1 MSQTIFYK
9 KFKKNAIEIKCP
21 FILSKFAP
29 DMLSLFT
36 QGGTAGAILIL
47 ALVIASGLYLSRFKL
62 KGISLG
68 TTWILFMGILLG
80 HLGLRVNPTMLSF
93 VKDFGLILFV
103 FAIGLQVGPGFFHSF
118 KKDGLPMNLL
128 AVCLVLLAVVTTYI
142 IHLISG
148 EDLGTMT
155 GIMSAAVTN
164 TPGLGAAQQT
174 LVDATIA
181 TGGSPEKA
189 AAASAGIA
197 SAYAVAYPLGVL
209 GAIAVVILTKS
220 FFKID
225 LDKEKKKAEAT
236 DDVEANACRI
246 ACKVEN
252 PAVFGKTIHE
262 IVGSENNDHLVVTR
276 MMRDGKVFFP
286 DLDLPLKEG
295 DKLLIVTDL
304 HHKDRTPILFGEESS
319 VDMNEWITPNSQL
332 INRRLSI
339 TKSKITGYSL
349 RKLDIRRKFGVT
361 VTRILRSGVQ
371 LTADPD
377 IILTVGDSIQVVGTE
392 EGINQLAMIVGNQP
406 ESLQKPNLVP
416 IFFGIALGVIVGM
429 IPIRFPWM
437 PQPLKLGLAGGPL
450 IVAILLGHFGPQLK
464 ITTYTALSANLMIR
478 EIGISLFMAAV
489 GLGAGETFVSSLVGG
504 GYVWILYGLIITL
517 VPMTLVS
524 IAARVFFKMDFFK
537 VCGLLSGGT
546 TDPALLSFAEQL
558 YGGKIAV
565 NYATVYPLTMFLR
578 VVAAQVLIMIML

>member
-1 MSQTIFYK
+1 
-9 KFKKNAIEIKCP
+9 
-21 FILSKFAP
+21 
-29 DMLSLFT
+29 MLKLFT

-47 ALVIASGLYLSRFKL
+47 ALVIASGLYLGRFKV

-80 HLGLRVNPTMLSF
+80 HFGLRVNPTMLSF

-128 AVCLVLLAVVTTYI
+128 AVGLVVLAVVTTYI

-181 TGGSPEKA
+181 TGGSPERA
-189 AAASAGIA
+189 ASASAGIA

-209 GAIAVVILTKS
+209 GAIAVVIASKAA
-220 FFKID
+220 FKID
-225 LDKEKKKAEAT
+225 LKKEKEMAEK
-236 DDVEANACRI
+236 DKDNESNAFRL

-252 PAVFGKTIHE
+252 PAIFGKSIHD
-262 IVGSENNDHLVVTR
+262 IVGEDNSDHLVITR
-276 MMRDGKVFFP
+276 MMRDEKVFFP
-286 DLDLPLKEG
+286 DLDLPLNEG
-295 DKLLIVTDL
+295 DKLLIVTDVQ
-304 HHKDRTPILFGEESS
+304 HKDKAGIIFGEELP
-319 VDMNEWITPNSQL
+319 VDMEQWADPESNL

-339 TKSKITGYSL
+339 TKSAITGYSL
-349 RKLDIRRKFGVT
+349 RKLDIRRKYGVT

-371 LTADPD
+371 LQADPD
-377 IILTVGDSIQVVGTE
+377 LILQVGDSIQVVGSE
-392 EGINQLAMIVGNQP
+392 EGINHLAKLVGNQP
-406 ESLQKPNLVP
+406 ETLQKPNLVP
-416 IFFGIALGVIVGM
+416 IFFGIAIGVLVGM
-429 IPIRFPWM
+429 LPIRFPWM

-489 GLGAGETFVSSLVGG
+489 GLGAGETFVESLVNG
-504 GYVWILYGLIITL
+504 GYIWILYGLIITL
-517 VPMTLVS
+517 VPMTL
-524 IAARVFFKMDFFK
+524 IAFIARVFLKMDFFK
-537 VCGLLSGGT
+537 MCGLLSGGT
-546 TDPALLSFAEQL
+546 TDPALLSFSEQMF
-558 YGGKIAV
+558 GSGRIAV

-578 VVAAQVLIMIML
+578 VVAAQILIMIML

>member
-1 MSQTIFYK
+1 
-9 KFKKNAIEIKCP
+9 
-21 FILSKFAP
+21 
-29 DMLSLFT
+29 MLKLFT

-47 ALVIASGLYLSRFKL
+47 ALVIASGLYLGRFKL

-80 HLGLRVNPTMLSF
+80 HFGLRVNPTMLSF

-128 AVCLVLLAVVTTYI
+128 AVGLVVLAVVTTYI

-181 TGGSPEKA
+181 TGGSPERA
-189 AAASAGIA
+189 ASASAGIA

-209 GAIAVVILTKS
+209 GAIAVVIATKAA
-220 FFKID
+220 FKID
-225 LDKEKKKAEAT
+225 LKKEKEKAEK
-236 DDVEANACRI
+236 DKDIEANAYRL

-252 PAVFGKTIHE
+252 PAIFGKSIHD
-262 IVGSENNDHLVVTR
+262 IIGDDNSDHLVITR
-276 MMRDGKVFFP
+276 MMRDEKVFFP
-286 DLDLPLKEG
+286 DLDLPLNEG
-295 DKLLIVTDL
+295 DKLLIVTDVQ
-304 HHKDRTPILFGEESS
+304 HKDKAGIIFGEEFP
-319 VDMNEWITPNSQL
+319 VDMEQWADPESNL

-339 TKSKITGYSL
+339 TKSAITGYSL
-349 RKLDIRRKFGVT
+349 RKLDIRRKYGVT

-371 LTADPD
+371 LQADPD
-377 IILTVGDSIQVVGTE
+377 LILQVGDSIQVVGSE
-392 EGINQLAMIVGNQP
+392 EGINHLAKLVGNQP
-406 ESLQKPNLVP
+406 ETLQKPNLVP
-416 IFFGIALGVIVGM
+416 IFFGIAIGVLVGM
-429 IPIRFPWM
+429 LPIRFPWM

-489 GLGAGETFVSSLVGG
+489 GLGAGETFVESLVGG
-504 GYVWILYGLIITL
+504 GYIWILYGLIITL
-517 VPMTLVS
+517 VPMTL
-524 IAARVFFKMDFFK
+524 IALIARVFLKMDFFK

-546 TDPALLSFAEQL
+546 TDPALLSFSEQMF
-558 YGGKIAV
+558 GSGRIAV

-578 VVAAQVLIMIML
+578 VVAAQILIMIML

>member
-1 MSQTIFYK
+1 MK
-9 KFKKNAIEIKCP
+9 
-21 FILSKFAP
+21 
-29 DMLSLFT
+29 LFT
-36 QGGTAGAILIL
+36 QGGTAGAILII

-80 HLGLRVNPTMLSF
+80 HFGLRVNPTMLSF
-93 VKDFGLILFV
+93 IKDFGLILFV

-128 AVCLVLLAVVTTYI
+128 AVGLVVLAVVTTYI

-181 TGGSPEKA
+181 TGGSPERA
-189 AAASAGIA
+189 ASASAGIA

-209 GAIAVVILTKS
+209 GAIAVVIASKAA
-220 FFKID
+220 FKID
-225 LDKEKKKAEAT
+225 IKKEKEKAEDDT
-236 DDVEANACRI
+236 DTEANAYRL

-252 PAVFGKTIHE
+252 PAIFGKSIHD
-262 IVGSENNDHLVVTR
+262 IIGNDNSDHLVITR
-276 MMRDGKVFFP
+276 MMRDEKVFFP
-286 DLDLPLKEG
+286 DLDLPLNEG
-295 DKLLIVTDL
+295 DKLLIVTDVQ
-304 HHKDRTPILFGEESS
+304 HKDKAGIIFGEELP
-319 VDMNEWITPNSQL
+319 VDMEQWADPESNL

-339 TKSKITGYSL
+339 TKSAITGNSL

-361 VTRILRSGVQ
+361 VTRILRTGVQ
-371 LTADPD
+371 LQADPD
-377 IILTVGDSIQVVGTE
+377 IILQVGDSIQVVGSE
-392 EGINQLAMIVGNQP
+392 DGINHLAKLVGNQP
-406 ESLQKPNLVP
+406 ESLNKPNLVP
-416 IFFGIALGVIVGM
+416 IFFGIAIGVIVGM
-429 IPIRFPWM
+429 LPIRFPWM

-450 IVAILLGHFGPQLK
+450 IVAILLGHFGPKLK

-504 GYVWILYGLIITL
+504 GYIWILYGLIITL
-517 VPMTLVS
+517 VPMVL
-524 IAARVFFKMDFFK
+524 IAFIARVFMKFDFFK

-546 TDPALLSFAEQL
+546 TDPALLSFSEQM
-558 YGGKIAV
+558 YGSGRIAV

>member
-1 MSQTIFYK
+1 
-9 KFKKNAIEIKCP
+9 
-21 FILSKFAP
+21 
-29 DMLSLFT
+29 MLSLFT

-319 VDMNEWITPNSQL
+319 VDMNEWITPNPQL

-392 EGINQLAMIVGNQP
+392 EGINQLAKIVGNQP

>member
-1 MSQTIFYK
+1 
-9 KFKKNAIEIKCP
+9 
-21 FILSKFAP
+21 
-29 DMLSLFT
+29 MLSLFT

-142 IHLISG
+142 IHLIGG

-319 VDMNEWITPNSQL
+319 VDMNEWITPNPQL

-392 EGINQLAMIVGNQP
+392 EGINQLAKIVGNQP

>member
-1 MSQTIFYK
+1 
-9 KFKKNAIEIKCP
+9 
-21 FILSKFAP
+21 
-29 DMLSLFT
+29 MLKLFT

-47 ALVIASGLYLSRFKL
+47 ALVIASGLYLGRFKL

-80 HLGLRVNPTMLSF
+80 HFGLRVNPTMLSF

-128 AVCLVLLAVVTTYI
+128 AVGLVVLAVVTTYI

-174 LVDATIA
+174 LVDATMA
-181 TGGSPEKA
+181 TGGSPERA
-189 AAASAGIA
+189 ASASAGIA

-209 GAIAVVILTKS
+209 GAIAVVIASKAA
-220 FFKID
+220 FKID
-225 LDKEKKKAEAT
+225 LRKEKEKAEK
-236 DDVEANACRI
+236 DKDIEANAYRL

-252 PAVFGKTIHE
+252 PAIFGKSIHD
-262 IVGSENNDHLVVTR
+262 IVGNDNSDHLVITR
-276 MMRDGKVFFP
+276 MMRDEKVFFP
-286 DLDLPLKEG
+286 DLDLPLNEG
-295 DKLLIVTDL
+295 DKLLIVTDVQ
-304 HHKDRTPILFGEESS
+304 HKDKAGIIFGEELP
-319 VDMNEWITPNSQL
+319 VDMEQWADPESNL

-339 TKSKITGYSL
+339 TKSAITGYSL
-349 RKLDIRRKFGVT
+349 RKLDIRRKYGVT

-371 LTADPD
+371 LQADPD
-377 IILTVGDSIQVVGTE
+377 LILQVGDSIQVVGSE
-392 EGINQLAMIVGNQP
+392 EGIKHLAKLVGNQP
-406 ESLQKPNLVP
+406 ETLQKPNLVP
-416 IFFGIALGVIVGM
+416 IFFGIAIGVLVGM
-429 IPIRFPWM
+429 LPIRFPWM

-489 GLGAGETFVSSLVGG
+489 GLGAGETFVESLVGG
-504 GYVWILYGLIITL
+504 GYIWILYGLIITL
-517 VPMTLVS
+517 VPMTL
-524 IAARVFFKMDFFK
+524 IALIARVFLKMDFFK

-546 TDPALLSFAEQL
+546 TDPALLSFSEQMF
-558 YGGKIAV
+558 GSGRIAV

-578 VVAAQVLIMIML
+578 VVAAQILIMIML

>member
-1 MSQTIFYK
+1 M
-9 KFKKNAIEIKCP
+9 IK
-21 FILSKFAP
+21 
-29 DMLSLFT
+29 LFT

-47 ALVIASGLYLSRFKL
+47 ALVIASGLYLGRFKF

-80 HLGLRVNPTMLSF
+80 HLGLRINPTMLSF
-93 VKDFGLILFV
+93 IKDFGLILFV
-103 FAIGLQVGPGFFHSF
+103 FAIGLQVGPGFFRSF

-128 AVCLVLLAVVTTYI
+128 AIGLVLLAVVTTFI
-142 IHLISG
+142 IHLITG
-148 EDLGTMT
+148 EDLGIMT

-181 TGGSPEKA
+181 TGGSPESA

-209 GAIAVVILTKS
+209 GAIAVVILSKS
-220 FFKID
+220 VFKVD
-225 LDKEKKKAEAT
+225 LEKEKEKSERGEESDSKAFRL
-236 DDVEANACRI
+236 ACR
-246 ACKVEN
+246 VEN
-252 PAVFGKTIHE
+252 PAVFGKSLHE
-262 IVGSENNDHLVVTR
+262 IIGTVNSEHLVISR
-276 MMRDGKVFFP
+276 MMRDGKVSVP
-286 DLDLPLKEG
+286 DMDIPLEEG
-295 DKLLIVTDL
+295 DKLLIVTDV
-304 HHKDRTPILFGEESS
+304 HHKGKVPIIFGEECV
-319 VDMNEWITPNSQL
+319 VDMNEWITPDSKL
-332 INRRLSI
+332 INKRLSI
-339 TKSKITGYSL
+339 TKSAITGSSL
-349 RKLDIRRKFGVT
+349 RKLDIRQKYGVT

-371 LTADPD
+371 LQADPD
-377 IILTVGDSIQVVGTE
+377 IILQVGDSIQVVGME
-392 EGINQLAMIVGNQP
+392 DSIDQLAKLVGNAP
-406 ESLQKPNLVP
+406 ETLQKPNLVP
-416 IFFGIALGVIVGM
+416 IFFGIALGVLVGM

-450 IVAILLGHFGPQLK
+450 IVAILLGHFGPKLR

-489 GLGAGETFVSSLVGG
+489 GLGAGETFVSSLLGG
-504 GYVWILYGLIITL
+504 GYIWILYGLIITL
-517 VPMTLVS
+517 IPMTIISFV
-524 IAARVFFKMDFFK
+524 ARAVLKMDFFK

-546 TDPALLSFAEQL
+546 TDPALLSFSEQL

-578 VVAAQVLIMIML
+578 VVAAQVLIMIIL

>member
-1 MSQTIFYK
+1 MK
-9 KFKKNAIEIKCP
+9 
-21 FILSKFAP
+21 
-29 DMLSLFT
+29 LFT
-36 QGGTAGAILIL
+36 QGGTAGAILII

-80 HLGLRVNPTMLSF
+80 HFGLRVNPTMLSF
-93 VKDFGLILFV
+93 IKDFGLILFV

-128 AVCLVLLAVVTTYI
+128 AVGLVVLAVVTTYI

-181 TGGSPEKA
+181 TGGSPERA
-189 AAASAGIA
+189 ASASAGIA

-209 GAIAVVILTKS
+209 GAIAVVIVSKAV
-220 FFKID
+220 FKID
-225 LDKEKKKAEAT
+225 IKKEKEKAEGDT
-236 DDVEANACRI
+236 DTEANAYRL

-252 PAVFGKTIHE
+252 PAIFGKSIHD
-262 IVGSENNDHLVVTR
+262 IIGNDNSDHLVITR
-276 MMRDGKVFFP
+276 MMRDEKVFFP
-286 DLDLPLKEG
+286 DLDLPLNEG
-295 DKLLIVTDL
+295 DKLLIVTDVQ
-304 HHKDRTPILFGEESS
+304 HKDKAGIIFGEELP
-319 VDMNEWITPNSQL
+319 VDMEQWADPESNL

-339 TKSKITGYSL
+339 TKSAITGNSL

-361 VTRILRSGVQ
+361 VTRILRAGVQ
-371 LTADPD
+371 LQADPD
-377 IILTVGDSIQVVGTE
+377 IILQVGDSIQVVGSE
-392 EGINQLAMIVGNQP
+392 DGINHLAKLVGNQP
-406 ESLQKPNLVP
+406 ESLNKPNLVP
-416 IFFGIALGVIVGM
+416 IFFGIAIGVIVGM
-429 IPIRFPWM
+429 LPIRFPWM

-450 IVAILLGHFGPQLK
+450 IVAILLGHFGPKLK

-504 GYVWILYGLIITL
+504 GYIWILYGLIITL
-517 VPMTLVS
+517 VPMVL
-524 IAARVFFKMDFFK
+524 IAFIARVFMKFDFFK

-546 TDPALLSFAEQL
+546 TDPALLSFSEQMF
-558 YGGKIAV
+558 GSGRIAV

>member
-1 MSQTIFYK
+1 
-9 KFKKNAIEIKCP
+9 
-21 FILSKFAP
+21 
-29 DMLSLFT
+29 MLKLFT

-47 ALVIASGLYLSRFKL
+47 ALVIASGLYLGRFKL

-80 HLGLRVNPTMLSF
+80 HFGLRVNSTMLSF

-128 AVCLVLLAVVTTYI
+128 AVGLVVLAVVTTYI

-174 LVDATIA
+174 LVDATMA
-181 TGGSPEKA
+181 TGGSPERA
-189 AAASAGIA
+189 ASASAGIA

-209 GAIAVVILTKS
+209 GAIAVVIATKAA
-220 FFKID
+220 FKID
-225 LDKEKKKAEAT
+225 LKKEKEKAEK
-236 DDVEANACRI
+236 DKDIEANAYRL

-252 PAVFGKTIHE
+252 PAIFGKSIHD
-262 IVGSENNDHLVVTR
+262 IIGDDNSDHLVITR
-276 MMRDGKVFFP
+276 MMRDEKVFFP
-286 DLDLPLKEG
+286 DLDLPLNEG
-295 DKLLIVTDL
+295 DKLLIVTDVQ
-304 HHKDRTPILFGEESS
+304 HKDKAGIIFGEEFP
-319 VDMNEWITPNSQL
+319 VDMEQWADPESNL

-339 TKSKITGYSL
+339 TKSAITGYSL
-349 RKLDIRRKFGVT
+349 RKLDIRRKYGVT

-371 LTADPD
+371 LQADPD
-377 IILTVGDSIQVVGTE
+377 LILQVGDSIQVVGSE
-392 EGINQLAMIVGNQP
+392 EGINHLAKLVGNQP
-406 ESLQKPNLVP
+406 ETLQKPNLVP
-416 IFFGIALGVIVGM
+416 IFFGIAIGVLVGM
-429 IPIRFPWM
+429 LPIRFPWM

-489 GLGAGETFVSSLVGG
+489 GLGAGETFVESLVGG
-504 GYVWILYGLIITL
+504 GYIWILYGLIITL
-517 VPMTLVS
+517 VPMTL
-524 IAARVFFKMDFFK
+524 IALIARVFLKMDFFK

-546 TDPALLSFAEQL
+546 TDPALLSFSEQMF
-558 YGGKIAV
+558 GSGRIAV

-578 VVAAQVLIMIML
+578 VVAAQILIMIML